1 MKKTGMRW
9 VLALIAAM
17 LSLIHILTSEV
28 EYILRLA
35 NELSGY
41 DAPFTEGDVSNYFV
55 KECDKCGSQYGFD
68 EFYPD
73 DEEIEIEKDEDGT
86 YMCPVCG
93 LYRCV

>member
-1 MKKTGMRW
+1 MPYTVNGIEYDFDSSVNHRIKQDFVNREVMCCMT
-9 VLALIAAM
+9 L
-17 LSLIHILTSEV
+17 EV

-41 DAPFTEGDVSNYFV
+41 DAPFTEEDVSNYFV

-73 DEEIEIEKDEDGT
+73 DEEIEIDKDK
-86 YMCPVCG
+86 
-93 LYRCV
+93 R